1 MCPVEEFFE
10 TLKLKEWGI
19 VFLGNNKARKVQ
31 DMVSIRLKMYDI
43 WEMVLQDMKYVSKI
57 EKFLSISMFD
67 LMGLST
73 KIERGTIRTLKQTFV
88 VPKTFTY

>member
-1 MCPVEEFFE
+1 
-10 TLKLKEWGI
+10 
-19 VFLGNNKARKVQ
+19 
-31 DMVSIRLKMYDI
+31 MVSIRLKMYDI

>member
-57 EKFLSISMFD
+57 EKF
-67 LMGLST
+67 
-73 KIERGTIRTLKQTFV
+73 FV
-88 VPKTFTY
+88 NWYVWSYGFVYQDWTRYYKDFKANICSS